1 MIRPTLITL
10 AVSLS
15 LVLASALST
24 PASADV
30 RCRDDGVI
38 HRNCYPPAPR
48 SAELVRLD
56 LVDRDTGDT
65 LTEYRARGQEWVAG
79 TPGHRYSVRLTNT
92 TGQRVLVVLSVD
104 GVNAVSGQTAAP
116 SQAGYVLDPWETAEI
131 NGWRKSLN
139 DIAQFMFTDLEDSYA
154 ARTGRPDNVGVVGIA
169 VFRERQVMVPPIYQ
183 PRVYEREQSRRDRAA
198 MPAPAPSAQAPSAS
212 PSGRGLAAE
221 SAAPRQLGTG
231 HGEREWSPIG
241 QTEFTRA
248 SSRPAQ
254 VSQLRY
260 DSRRSLVAMGVIPY
274 RNWRDQPHGPRAF
287 PGGFVPDPPSRW

>member
-1 MIRPTLITL
+1 MIRPTLTAL
-10 AVSLS
+10 ALSLS

-38 HRNCYPPAPR
+38 HRECYPRQPR

-56 LVDRDTGDT
+56 LVDRDSGDT
-65 LTEYRARGQEWVAG
+65 LTEYRARGQDWVAG

-92 TGQRVLVVLSVD
+92 TGERVLVVLSVD

-116 SQAGYVLDPWETAEI
+116 SQAGYVLEPWETAEI
-131 NGWRKSLN
+131 AGWRKSLN
-139 DIAQFMFTDLEDSYA
+139 DIAQFVFTDLEDSYA

-169 VFRERQVMVPPIYQ
+169 VFRERQVMVPPVYR
-183 PRVYEREQSRRDRAA
+183 PRLYDESQARRDRA
-198 MPAPAPSAQAPSAS
+198 PAPAPRPSAQAPAASAS
-212 PSGRGLAAE
+212 GRAMAAE
-221 SAAPRQLGTG
+221 AAPRQLGTG
-231 HGEREWSPIG
+231 HGEREWAPVG

-248 SSRPAQ
+248 SARPAQ

-274 RNWRDQPHGPRAF
+274 RNWRDQPRGPRAF
-287 PGGFVPDPPSRW
+287 PNGFVPDPPRW